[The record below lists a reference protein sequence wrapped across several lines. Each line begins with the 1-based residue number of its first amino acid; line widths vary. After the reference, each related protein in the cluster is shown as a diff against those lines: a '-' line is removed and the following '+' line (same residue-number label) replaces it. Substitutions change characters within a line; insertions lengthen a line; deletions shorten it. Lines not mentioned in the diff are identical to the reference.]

1 MDAGGGASL
10 AGRTCLVTGATSGIG
25 QEIAVGLAQLG
36 ATVGVVCR
44 DRARG
49 EATLAELRRRTG
61 PGGGADR
68 ALLFEADLGSQAD
81 VRALAADVLARLPAL
96 HVLVNNAG
104 LVNLGHTT
112 TVDGIETVFAVNH
125 LAPFLLTNLLLE
137 RLRASAPA
145 RVVTVASDAHKF
157 VGGIAFDDLGYQ
169 RGYKWTKVYGQ
180 SKLANVLFTA
190 ELGRRLAG
198 SGVTATCLHPGA
210 VGTRLGQNNGRWAT
224 LLTRAL
230 RPFFRTPAA
239 GADTAIYLASA
250 PGLDGQSGGYFVDRQ
265 ARRPSRAAEDRAL
278 AARLWDVSAELTG
291 IAGLAPA

>member
-1 MDAGGGASL
+1 MDAGGVSL

-25 QEIAVGLAQLG
+25 QEIAVGLAQMG

-49 EATLAELRRRTG
+49 EATRADILRRTG
-61 PGGGADR
+61 TDV
-68 ALLFEADLGSQAD
+68 LLFDADLASQASI
-81 VRALAADVLARLPAL
+81 RALAADVAQRLPAL

-104 LVNLGHTT
+104 VVNMQHST

-137 RLRASAPA
+137 TLRASAPA

-157 VGGIAFDDLGYQ
+157 VKGIAFDDLGFEQ
-169 RGYKWTKVYGQ
+169 QGYRWMRVYGQ
-180 SKLANVLFTA
+180 SKLGNVLFTA

-210 VGTRLGQNNGRWAT
+210 VGTRLGQNNGRLST
-224 LLTRAL
+224 FITRML
-230 RPFFRTPAA
+230 RPFFRTPAQ
-239 GADTAIYLASA
+239 GADTAVFLASA
-250 PGLDGQSGGYFVDRQ
+250 PEGETGNGGYFVDRKQ
-265 ARRPSRAAEDRAL
+265 RRASKAGEDRAL
-278 AARLWDVSAELTG
+278 AARLWDVSARLTG
-291 IAGLAPA
+291 LATG

>member
-1 MDAGGGASL
+1 MDAGGGESL

-25 QEIAVGLAQLG
+25 QEIALGLAQLG

-49 EATLAELRRRTG
+49 EATLDELRRRTNS
-61 PGGGADR
+61 DR
-68 ALLFEADLGSQAD
+68 ALLFEADLASQAD
-81 VRALAADVLARLPAL
+81 VRKLAADVLQRLPAL

-125 LAPFLLTNLLLE
+125 LAPFLLTNLLLD

-157 VGGIAFDDLGYQ
+157 VDGIAFDDLGYQ

-210 VGTRLGQNNGRWAT
+210 VGTRIGHNNGRWAT

-230 RPFFRTPAA
+230 RPFFRTPAQ

-250 PGLDGQSGGYFVDRQ
+250 PGLDGQSGGYFVDRKP
-265 ARRPSRAAEDRAL
+265 RRRSKAGEDATM

-291 IAGLAPA
+291 LAPA